1 MCSGSDDKTVI
12 VWDGLKGKALH
23 RLETPH
29 EGNIFSVVWLAA
41 GEEKGLLAS
50 GAGDCRIC
58 LLDINSSK
66 VVRTV
71 MGHTGRVKR
80 LAVAGDNPGLIWSGS
95 EDGTV
100 RQWDSREKW
109 SEGNSA
115 QNALINLNTQV
126 GRGTEVKCISICP
139 SRTELLAV
147 GGNDPYVRVYDRRM
161 LTPKSTPTAQDQSGG
176 ALAYFVPGHL
186 PGTEAA
192 FHKKLRPLTS
202 TFLTYSQDG
211 GELLVNLG
219 GEQIYLYDKFAL
231 FGHPTS
237 SPLLTS
243 SLDPMP
249 AKPKSEPTNGVTN
262 HAPPPTALS
271 PAAEELKREANAYFE
286 SEQYSQAVDLYNL
299 ALIKHHHPILL
310 ANRAAALM
318 RRAWDGDVYAALR
331 YTFFDFILMNK
342 LVNFILNIL

>member
-66 VVRTV
+66 VLRTV
-71 MGHTGRVKR
+71 VGHTGRVKR

-211 GELLVNLG
+211 SELLVNLG

-243 SLDPMP
+243 SLDPMTS
-249 AKPKSEPTNGVTN
+249 KPKSEPTNGVTN
-262 HAPPPTALS
+262 HTSPPAALS

-331 YTFFDFILMNK
+331 YTFFH
-342 LVNFILNIL
+342 FILNSYE